1 MTRSILFAL
10 ISILLFS
17 SAIHAAELFE
27 ATACR
32 SGKMTVVE
40 GSKTLMILGVELK
53 GILRSDT
60 EMFNNTSE
68 ICVGTYK
75 KIGDEVTQSG
85 YCKYLYPNGDI
96 NVVEW
101 DGSRNEGKWNYL
113 LGTGKWEN
121 IKGAGTWKN
130 LQRAKSI
137 AKGTFQNCI
146 ELKGSYELPK

>member
-1 MTRSILFAL
+1 MIRSIFVLL
-10 ISILLFS
+10 ISIVIFAPS
-17 SAIHAAELFE
+17 IQAAEPFA

-32 SGKMTVVE
+32 SGTMTVVE
-40 GSKTLMILGVELK
+40 GSKALMILGVELK
-53 GILRSDT
+53 GILRSNT

-68 ICVGTYK
+68 ICVGVYK
-75 KIGDEVTQSG
+75 GTGDDVTQNG

-101 DGSRNEGKWNYL
+101 DGSRNEGKWTYL
-113 LGTGKWEN
+113 MGTGKWDN
-121 IKGAGTWKN
+121 IKGGGTWKN

-146 ELKGSYELPK
+146 ELEGSYELPK

>member
-1 MTRSILFAL
+1 MIRTILVLL
-10 ISILLFS
+10 ISVVIFAPS
-17 SAIHAAELFE
+17 IYAAEPFV

-32 SGKMTVVE
+32 SGTWTAVE
-40 GSKTLMILGVELK
+40 SNKALMVLGVELK
-53 GILRSDT
+53 GILRSNT
-60 EMFNNTSE
+60 EMLNNTSE
-68 ICVGTYK
+68 ICVGVYK
-75 KIGDEVTQSG
+75 RTGDDVTQNG

-101 DGSRNEGKWNYL
+101 DGSRNEGKWTYL
-113 LGTGKWEN
+113 KGTGKWEN
-121 IKGAGTWKN
+121 IKGGGTWKN